1 MHKAM
6 LRAAFVR
13 TRSGLRP
20 GLPGLPAFVRLRSS
34 KSQKRKPLQKRH
46 GLQSGQQPGQ
56 QSDPHLG
63 PQSGH
68 VRLCGSKSKNP
79 KVFKTRYKNLSSSPF
94 LVPDQTQA
102 EGAPPAFLSLDQ
114 CHAYF
119 QSEVRSW
126 STNDRTLRRFAR
138 FGYDASAIR
147 PFLDVFV
154 SAVQSG
160 FFASPERFT
169 KYQLTRFTSCGAA
182 HAGGLQHAAS
192 KPHLRL
198 LDAEITFSNIFFSWI
213 ANSHDS
219 APLLEE
225 AVTDGRASS
234 HTLDALRHL
243 AIVSERRPSEHFTWA
258 RKSKRNFII
267 HVGPTN
273 SGKTHHALRALA
285 AARSGVYAGPLR
297 LLAYEIWERLNL
309 GQIIPLGVDVPSPSS
324 APPSSKSN
332 LNSITDRLIAPQ
344 AMINS
349 NPTYAR
355 PTNMITGEE
364 RKIVD
369 DDASLQ
375 TCTIEMLSYRHQYD
389 VGVIDEIQMIGD
401 PERGFA
407 WTDAVLGLCAKEI
420 HLCGEESALPVIRQ
434 LLQETGDNLT
444 VKRYER
450 LTPLSVEK
458 HSLDGDLSQVVKG
471 DCVVAFARS
480 RIFEIKR
487 QIESLSGLRCAVVY
501 GKLPPEIRSEQAAL
515 FNDPTS
521 GFDVII
527 GSDAIGMGLNLYV
540 DFFLFFLF
548 SYLYIGIDFTA
559 AFPFRKIRRI
569 IFDSVCKPS
578 PERVKR
584 PLTVSQIKQIAGRA
598 GRYGHSLVGEKPG
611 GFVTTLNPEDL
622 LAVQEALSLPSTPTL
637 THAYIGPTFESLA
650 VIAPALSH
658 SSSHKLVDL
667 ETAQMAHVY
676 TTLPP
681 SSVYKHCYRAQLSEV
696 CTWVETQSQG
706 QFTWE
711 DKLKLMFTPI
721 PWRDEMGLRAAEEM
735 AALQREEM
743 CVLIEKM
750 KAVVGNG
757 KKKGLLG
764 ALEAMELKISEVE
777 KMRGRE
783 REREGKEGEM
793 RKDFPQNYLSPFLP
807 LLESRPSPS
816 SESRPSPSSENPP
829 SPSPSSSLDF
839 SAQPSTTHI
848 RQELLEQLEALHKI
862 LVMYMWSHFKNS
874 VVYPDRDIAES
885 LKSRVEVALDW
896 GLREVGRD
904 AVRVKRP
911 RQKGSK
917 RWLEKEEEDS
927 SGTFE
932 WEEEVQKN
940 RKGEKEKRMKRKGS
954 RRESEET
961 APFFGLRSA
970 EVYQAG
976 LKSFE
981 DRRSSSSS
989 PPPPPPFPALFMGA
1003 SQSQLGG
1010 IESSST
1016 SSTSL
1021 SSPYYPPPAAV
1032 GSTTMR
1038 SSGVASAIMN
1048 MRNLKNE
1055 NVVQSARWKQAPDLT
1070 ALLKMYVDSPSLR
1083 ADGGGGRDGG
1093 GNGGGSGGEDV
1104 RK

>member
-1 MHKAM
+1 
-6 LRAAFVR
+6 
-13 TRSGLRP
+13 
-20 GLPGLPAFVRLRSS
+20 
-34 KSQKRKPLQKRH
+34 
-46 GLQSGQQPGQ
+46 
-56 QSDPHLG
+56 
-63 PQSGH
+63 
-68 VRLCGSKSKNP
+68 
-79 KVFKTRYKNLSSSPF
+79 
-94 LVPDQTQA
+94 
-102 EGAPPAFLSLDQ
+102 
-114 CHAYF
+114 
-119 QSEVRSW
+119 
-126 STNDRTLRRFAR
+126 
-138 FGYDASAIR
+138 
-147 PFLDVFV
+147 
-154 SAVQSG
+154 
-160 FFASPERFT
+160 
-169 KYQLTRFTSCGAA
+169 
-182 HAGGLQHAAS
+182 
-192 KPHLRL
+192 
-198 LDAEITFSNIFFSWI
+198 
-213 ANSHDS
+213 
-219 APLLEE
+219 
-225 AVTDGRASS
+225 
-234 HTLDALRHL
+234 L

-324 APPSSKSN
+324 APPSPKSN
-332 LNSITDRLIAPQ
+332 PNLITDRLIAPQ

-480 RIFEIKR
+480 RIFELKR
-487 QIESLSGLRCAVVY
+487 QIEALSGLRCAVVY

-548 SYLYIGIDFTA
+548 YYLYIDVDFTA

-578 PERVKR
+578 PERVKK

-611 GFVTTLNPEDL
+611 GFVTTLNSEDL
-622 LAVQEALSLPSTPTL
+622 PAVQEALSLPSTPTL

-650 VIAPALSH
+650 LIAPALSH

-681 SSVYKHCYRAQLSEV
+681 SSVYKHCYKAQMPEI

-750 KAVVGNG
+750 KVVVGNG
-757 KKKGLLG
+757 KKNGLLG
-764 ALEAMELKISEVE
+764 TLEAMELKISETE
-777 KMRGRE
+777 KMRGRGSE
-783 REREGKEGEM
+783 KKEGEM
-793 RKDFPQNYLSPFLP
+793 RKGSSQNDLSPYLP
-807 LLESRPSPS
+807 LLESRPSLS
-816 SESRPSPSSENPP
+816 SESRPSSSLSSSENPP
-829 SPSPSSSLDF
+829 SPSSSSSLDF
-839 SAQPSTTHI
+839 SAQPSATHI

-911 RQKGSK
+911 RQKGDR
-917 RWLEKEEEDS
+917 RWLKEEEKEDS
-927 SGTFE
+927 SSTFE
-932 WEEEVQKN
+932 SEEEVQKN
-940 RKGEKEKRMKRKGS
+940 RKGKKEKRMKRNGS

-961 APFFGLRSA
+961 APFSGFRLA
-970 EVYQAG
+970 EDYQG
-976 LKSFE
+976 GFKSFE
-981 DRRSSSSS
+981 NPRSSSSS
-989 PPPPPPFPALFMGA
+989 SSSSPFSAPTMGA
-1003 SQSQLGG
+1003 SQSQLDG
-1010 IESSST
+1010 IQSSST

-1083 ADGGGGRDGG
+1083 ADGGGRDGG